1 MSQQQLRAPTLYEK
15 LLRKFSVTVQIIS
28 LLPFYAL
35 CIGCV
40 GLALVPAIMVFRALD
55 AWSADFGQTLHFV
68 CLGLALAACYL
79 VYGFTLI
86 VVAPLANWI
95 LRCKLSAW
103 RGAYFSGPA
112 VKWYFHNGL
121 TYIVRY
127 SFLEMITPTPMTVW
141 FYRMMGMKIGHNVQ
155 INTTHISDPSLI
167 EIGDKATI
175 GGSAVIVGHYGQ
187 HGYLVLAPVKIGKGA
202 TIGLRAIIMGGSEIG
217 EGAKIMANSVVLP
230 KMKIPAGETWGGIPA
245 QPIDTKKI
253 NFGEGSSTSS
263 SAESLQSPA

>member
-1 MSQQQLRAPTLYEK
+1 MSQQLRAPTLYEK
-15 LLRKFSVTVQIIS
+15 LLRKFSVTMQIIS
-28 LLPFYAL
+28 LLPFYSL
-35 CIGCV
+35 LVVCV
-40 GLALVPAIMVFRALD
+40 GASLTPAIMCYRLLD
-55 AWSADFGQTLHFV
+55 AWSADFSQSVHIV
-68 CLGLALAACYL
+68 CLGLSLGVSYL
-79 VYGFTLI
+79 VYGFTLL
-86 VVAPLANWI
+86 VVAPSANWI
-95 LRCKLSAW
+95 LRCKLTAW

-121 TYIVRY
+121 TYIARY
-127 SFLEMITPTPMTVW
+127 TFLEMITPTPMTIW
-141 FYRMMGMKIGHNVQ
+141 FYRAMGMKIGHNVQ

-253 NFGEGSSTSS
+253 NFGDSSATSS
-263 SAESLQSPA
+263 ESLQSPA